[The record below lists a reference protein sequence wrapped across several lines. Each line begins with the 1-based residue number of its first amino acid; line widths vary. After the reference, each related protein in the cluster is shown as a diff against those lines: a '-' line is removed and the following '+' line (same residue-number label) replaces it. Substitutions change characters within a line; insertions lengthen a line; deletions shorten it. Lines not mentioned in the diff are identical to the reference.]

1 MIVTSYRQSI
11 GLSTIFKFY
20 LPSNWIDPM
29 RLDDQTL
36 TRDWQQMR
44 SLMAGVGSNRVNWR
58 NCTTGNPSIYVT
70 ITTQININLFNRL
83 DSTQWRRLQKIV
95 GTMVVVV

>member
-44 SLMAGVGSNRVNWR
+44 SLMAGVGSNRVN
-58 NCTTGNPSIYVT
+58 
-70 ITTQININLFNRL
+70 
-83 DSTQWRRLQKIV
+83 
-95 GTMVVVV
+95 